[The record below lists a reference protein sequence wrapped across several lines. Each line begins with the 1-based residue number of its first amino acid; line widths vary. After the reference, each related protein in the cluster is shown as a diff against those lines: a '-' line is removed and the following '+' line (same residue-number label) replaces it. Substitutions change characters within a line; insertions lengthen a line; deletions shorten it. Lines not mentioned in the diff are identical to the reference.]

1 MYNKT
6 KAGEDM
12 LKFTKKKYMDDL
24 GKNFEKDDMDKIGIN
39 DNKNDPMYFLDT
51 ENTNVQDAP
60 KQQADFSIWLGTF
73 KEEKFIWYIVQE
85 FKDITSA
92 YKAFKQ
98 YVNTQLKYTD
108 EELQQVWDTGRLDI
122 ELKQGTKL
130 LNWVGIYSRE
140 VVMDD
145 DDDKPKKKR
154 GSGTAGL
161 KKAGE
166 GTNKGEGNA

>member
-1 MYNKT
+1 MIK
-6 KAGEDM
+6 
-12 LKFTKKKYMDDL
+12 LC
-24 GKNFEKDDMDKIGIN
+24 KDENMDKTDKPVVKPGRN
-39 DNKNDPMYFLDT
+39 LPNGAMDKTDGSNAKKDAMYFLDT
-51 ENTNVQDAP
+51 ESTNLNDAP

-85 FKDITSA
+85 FKDMTSA
-92 YKAFKQ
+92 YKAFKD

-140 VVMDD
+140 VVLDD
-145 DDDKPKKKR
+145 DDNKKPKGKR

>member
-1 MYNKT
+1 MIKIFKNKIMDNSDNLNVSNNID
-6 KAGEDM
+6 KMDRQDGSHEPE
-12 LKFTKKKYMDDL
+12 KKQ
-24 GKNFEKDDMDKIGIN
+24 KDV
-39 DNKNDPMYFLDT
+39 MYFLDDDSV
-51 ENTNVQDAP
+51 NVNDAP

-73 KEEKFIWYIVQE
+73 KEEKFIWYVVQE
-85 FKDITSA
+85 FKDVTSA
-92 YKAFKQ
+92 YKAFKE

-122 ELKQGTKL
+122 ELKQGNKL

-140 VVMDD
+140 VVLDEED
-145 DDDKPKKKR
+145 EKKFRGER
-154 GSGTAGL
+154 GSGTKGL

>member
-1 MYNKT
+1 MIKI
-6 KAGEDM
+6 
-12 LKFTKKKYMDDL
+12 KKEKIIDDL
-24 GKNFEKDDMDKIGIN
+24 GKFGETPEKIFEKDGMDKMDGSMAKK
-39 DNKNDPMYFLDT
+39 DAMYFLDT
-51 ENTNVQDAP
+51 ESTNLTDAP

-85 FKDITSA
+85 FTDMTSA
-92 YKAFKQ
+92 YKAFKE

-140 VVMDD
+140 VVLDD
-145 DDDKPKKKR
+145 DDHKKPKGKR
-154 GSGTAGL
+154 GSGTAGV